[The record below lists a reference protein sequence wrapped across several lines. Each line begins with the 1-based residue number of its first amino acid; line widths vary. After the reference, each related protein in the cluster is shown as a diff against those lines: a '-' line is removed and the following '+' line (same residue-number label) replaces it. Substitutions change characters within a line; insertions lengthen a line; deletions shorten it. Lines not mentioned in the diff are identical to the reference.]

1 MAYISTID
9 PKQAEEPLAGLYRR
23 FANPDGTVD
32 NVLQVHS
39 INPESLKAHCALY
52 VQAMHRPSP
61 VSRAERE
68 MIGVVVSRLNGCDYC
83 RQHHAAGLRRL
94 LPPDRQDV
102 ADALESPAPP
112 VSSSAPVANR
122 RPPEG
127 LGRDLSNRETAIVE
141 YVTKLTT
148 NPQAMNRNDAGA
160 LRDAGLTDR
169 EILDVAQT
177 AAYFAYANRIVL
189 GLGAEVEDGD
199 RLGQWPDAS
208 PQQ

>member
-1 MAYISTID
+1 MAYISIID
-9 PKQAEEPLAGLYRR
+9 PQNAEEPLAGLYRR

-39 INPESLKAHCALY
+39 LNPESLRAHCALY
-52 VQAMHRPSP
+52 VQALHRPSP

-68 MIGVVVSRLNGCDYC
+68 MIGVVVSRLNGCGYC
-83 RQHHAAGLRRL
+83 LKHHAAGLRRL

-102 ADALESPAPP
+102 ADALEAP
-112 VSSSAPVANR
+112 APVANR
-122 RPPEG
+122 WPPEG
-127 LGRDLSNRETAIVE
+127 IGRALISREKAIVE
-141 YVTKLTT
+141 YVAKLTT
-148 NPQAMNRNDAGA
+148 NPQAMNRSDASA

-189 GLGAEVEDGD
+189 GLGAEVEEAD
-199 RLGQWPDAS
+199 RLGQWPAAP